1 MESDKPIRL
10 VTLVGSLRQA
20 SFNAAI
26 ARTLPQLIPDDVT
39 ISALGSIGEFSHYNE
54 DVVKTD
60 GFPQAVVEMADAIR
74 QSDGVII
81 VTPEYNYS
89 VPGTL
94 KNALDWLSRLPSPPF
109 STKCVLIQSAAPGLL
124 GGGRAQYHL
133 RQILVSLN
141 AQVFNKPEV
150 MVSNV
155 VGKVDTDEHELVDP
169 ATRDFIAGQLAA
181 FLTFVRAAAQL
192 APAH

>member
-20 SFNAAI
+20 SFNAAV

-39 ISALGSIGEFSHYNE
+39 ISALGSVGEFPHYNE
-54 DVVKTD
+54 DILKAE
-60 GFPQAVVEMADAIR
+60 GFPQAVVEMAASIR
-74 QSDGVII
+74 QADGVII

-94 KNALDWLSRLPSPPF
+94 KNALDWLSRAPSPPF

-124 GGGRAQYHL
+124 GGVRAQYHL

-155 VGKVDTDEHELVDP
+155 VGKIDTDDHELVDP

-181 FLTFVRAAAQL
+181 FLTFVRSTTLLAQD
-192 APAH
+192 H